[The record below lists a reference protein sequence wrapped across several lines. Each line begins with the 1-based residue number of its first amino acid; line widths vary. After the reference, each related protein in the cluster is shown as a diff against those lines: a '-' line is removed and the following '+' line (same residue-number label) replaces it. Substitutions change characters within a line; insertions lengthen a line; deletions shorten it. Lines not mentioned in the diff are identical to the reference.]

1 MMYSVLFGGLAYTLQ
16 THVNSI
22 GRDDKE
28 SFLEERLSVTEIG
41 KAAFQRA
48 GWFSLFPAAID
59 TGLSLVGE
67 DPMFAYGRTTGLAS
81 NLFRGIPL
89 VDLVD
94 NASRA
99 VVGGSR
105 VLFNDEYQWSR
116 GQQRALNSL
125 VPFQNAM
132 GIKNVLNLTLEGLPT
147 NAKLQY

>member
-1 MMYSVLFGGLAYTLQ
+1 
-16 THVNSI
+16 
-22 GRDDKE
+22 
-28 SFLEERLSVTEIG
+28 
-41 KAAFQRA
+41 
-48 GWFSLFPAAID
+48 
-59 TGLSLVGE
+59 
-67 DPMFAYGRTTGLAS
+67 
-81 NLFRGIPL
+81 L

-94 NASRA
+94 NASRV

-132 GIKNVLNLTLEGLPT
+132 GIKNVLNKTLEGLPT